1 MTPFIRNIRKTIQR
15 FAMLQPGDRVVIGVS
30 GGADSMTLLHILWG
44 LRAEYHLSLVVAH
57 LDHGLRPEA
66 AEDKSFVKKAASDL
80 GVPFFSRK
88 VDVGARCREEHL
100 NLQEAAR
107 EARYQFLAEIARDQE
122 ASRIALGHTA
132 DDQAESII
140 MRFLRGSGSRGL
152 SGIPPV
158 REGVIIRPL
167 IETWRSEIESFLR
180 EKKFPYRIDAS
191 NQSTHFL
198 RNRVRHELLPLL
210 QEYNPRVRQT
220 LVQMAEI
227 FRAEESF
234 WQGMVEEKFPSLIK
248 SKKKKSLTLDIPLL
262 VAQPYPLRLRI
273 FRFALETLLGNVR
286 RLSFVHILNIE
297 NLLQNK
303 EPNKGISLPQ
313 DISVDKAYQALIFS
327 KAKEPAPPFAHIIP
341 GSGVVEIPEIGRM
354 LRLEFQTPKP
364 LGPLANM
371 AHIAFLDGDD
381 IQFPLLLRSF
391 RPGDRFQPLGM
402 EGEKKVKDLFIDC
415 KIPVVLRKKIPLLFQ
430 GDRLLWV
437 AGLRIDHGVRLKPET
452 KRVLYAELL

>member
-1 MTPFIRNIRKTIQR
+1 MTPLIRNIRKTIQR
-15 FAMLQPGDRVVIGVS
+15 FDMLQPGDRVVIGVS
-30 GGADSMTLLHILWG
+30 GGADSMTLLHILWE
-44 LRAEYHLSLVVAH
+44 LRSEYHLSLVVAH

-66 AEDKSFVKKAASDL
+66 AEDRSFVKKAASGL

-88 VDVGARCREEHL
+88 VDVGARCKEEHL

-107 EARYQFLAEIARDQE
+107 EARYQFLAEIARDQK

-180 EKKFPYRIDAS
+180 ERKFSYRIDAS

-198 RNRVRHELLPLL
+198 RNRVRHELLPVL

-234 WQGMVEEKFPSLIK
+234 WQGMVEEK
-248 SKKKKSLTLDIPLL
+248 
-262 VAQPYPLRLRI
+262 
-273 FRFALETLLGNVR
+273 
-286 RLSFVHILNIE
+286 
-297 NLLQNK
+297 
-303 EPNKGISLPQ
+303 
-313 DISVDKAYQALIFS
+313 
-327 KAKEPAPPFAHIIP
+327 
-341 GSGVVEIPEIGRM
+341 
-354 LRLEFQTPKP
+354 
-364 LGPLANM
+364 
-371 AHIAFLDGDD
+371 
-381 IQFPLLLRSF
+381 
-391 RPGDRFQPLGM
+391 
-402 EGEKKVKDLFIDC
+402 
-415 KIPVVLRKKIPLLFQ
+415 
-430 GDRLLWV
+430 
-437 AGLRIDHGVRLKPET
+437 
-452 KRVLYAELL
+452 